1 MEDFAHRYAQQGY
14 EPEVKDRHHL
24 LQALTEQIDSPDSPP
39 RLRHLYE
46 ALIDAAGDAGDESIL
61 RQATQLAEAIAARV
75 EPEDTC
81 LIHYSCSNAWGLLR
95 RFEVQSWEDDTLDHP
110 TLLEQLFFLRAAIQ
124 HEGFKQLAPML
135 RAKIHCNLGNAL
147 KACGRWIEAL
157 TEWRNALVD
166 NPILGMALG
175 NLGIGLA
182 QYGRALY
189 DPGHTY
195 WLLVHARRKLEA
207 AIAGGVG
214 RDGATYPEAIE
225 FFKLH
230 HARLVEE
237 VDDEDDAELF
247 ENSLGT
253 SKEER
258 RYRQWC
264 LESELFLNPMN
275 DLGALPVAA
284 YDVMSLP
291 DHDAQVGITYLGFF
305 NQLKQEY
312 GFARHCLYQG
322 EYAKPAHMADK
333 GLSLAFNCDYALYGI
348 GLEQIKT
355 AYRSAYSLLDKVA
368 YFINAYWKL
377 GIPQHSV
384 GFRAVWFKLGKNSR
398 PIEPR
403 VVRDEFRS
411 TPNLPLRALYWVSQD
426 IYSKVLKDVARPDA
440 QALDDLRNHL
450 EHKYAKVVDCCHW
463 IGEPSELWKD
473 HLAYVL
479 DRDDLAAKTLLMLK
493 QSRAALIY
501 LCLAMHFE
509 ESQAKHDRDELV
521 VQFQVRDYPDDL
533 KT

>member
-1 MEDFAHRYAQQGY
+1 MEDFAHRFAQQGY
-14 EPEVKDRHHL
+14 EPEAEDRHHL
-24 LQALTEQIDSPDSPP
+24 LQALNEQIGNPGSPP
-39 RLRHLYE
+39 CLRRLYE

-61 RQATQLAEAIAARV
+61 RQATQLADAIASRCQ
-75 EPEDTC
+75 PEDAC
-81 LIHYSCSNAWGLLR
+81 LIHYSCSNAWAELR
-95 RFEVQSWEDDTLDHP
+95 RNEVRSWEDDSLDHP
-110 TLLEQLFFLRAAIQ
+110 ALLKQLYFLRAAIQ

-135 RAKIHCNLGNAL
+135 RARIHCNLGNAL

-157 TEWRNALVD
+157 AEWRKALVD
-166 NPILGMALG
+166 NPILGVALG

-189 DPGHTY
+189 DPGHAY
-195 WLLVHARRKLEA
+195 WLLVYARRKLES

-230 HARLVEE
+230 HARLVEQ
-237 VDDEDDAELF
+237 VDDEDDAGLF
-247 ENSLGT
+247 EHSLGS

-284 YDVMSLP
+284 YDVMRLP
-291 DHDAQVGITYLGFF
+291 DHDAQVGITYLGFY

-322 EYAKPAHMADK
+322 EYAKPAHMADR
-333 GLSLAFNCDYALYGI
+333 GLALAFNCDYALYGI

-377 GIPQHSV
+377 GIPQQSV
-384 GFRAVWFKLGKNSR
+384 GFRAVWFKLDNKGR
-398 PIEPR
+398 PLQPR
-403 VVRDEFRS
+403 VVRDEFIS

-450 EHKYAKVVDCCHW
+450 EHKYAKVVDYCHW
-463 IGEPSELWKD
+463 IGEPSDLWQD

-479 DRDDLAAKTLLMLK
+479 DRDDLVAKTMLMLK

-509 ESQAKHDRDELV
+509 ESQARRDRDAVV
-521 VQFQVRDYPDDL
+521 VQFPVQDYPDDL